1 MVCHYVRLGLIAMRK
16 IFVLISL
23 LGTLVLCGCVS
34 NIDEADN
41 LSDHRPMIY
50 VNDSIYYETADVLLE
65 IPSKAEIIGSIL
77 EKVSQNKPMVNENF
91 YSNCL
96 PVGSAIYYDKDAPDI
111 IYAKIDSDG
120 TTKYSVYEKAIDN

>member
-1 MVCHYVRLGLIAMRK
+1 
-16 IFVLISL
+16 
-23 LGTLVLCGCVS
+23 
-34 NIDEADN
+34 
-41 LSDHRPMIY
+41 MIY

-96 PVGSAIYYDKDAPDI
+96 PVGSEIYYDKDAPDI